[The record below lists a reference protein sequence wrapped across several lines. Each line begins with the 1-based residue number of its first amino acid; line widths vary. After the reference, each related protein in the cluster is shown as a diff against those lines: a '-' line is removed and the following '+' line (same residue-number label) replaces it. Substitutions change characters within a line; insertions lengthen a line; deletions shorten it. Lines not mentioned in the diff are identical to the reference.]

1 MLGYISA
8 GKMGSS
14 PSGARFFKYEVVGM
28 RQNDETDKTEY
39 QIRSS
44 GSRFVIVPYNRMNQE
59 MRRINRMGGKIVS
72 IEPMTTD
79 NTVSEA
85 EGE

>member
-8 GKMGSS
+8 GKTGSS
-14 PSGARFFKYEVVGM
+14 PSGARFFRYEVVGM
-28 RQNDETDKTEY
+28 RQNDETEKTEY

-44 GSRFVIVPYNRMNQE
+44 GSQFVIVPYSRMNQE
-59 MRRINRMGGKIVS
+59 MQRINRMGGKIVS
-72 IEPMTTD
+72 IEPMTAD
-79 NTVSEA
+79 MESKA